1 MQLRLPP
8 PAAAAMFAAHLLLTS
23 PAFTSPAFSADNV
36 LQRDT
41 PAFSADNVLQRD
53 TVVKILEP
61 NVVKL
66 EKAGTVT
73 LAGSSTPNKLP
84 GCFAYNPA
92 AAIRRSLP
100 PKTAVDVE
108 TLPGKGSTGKSS
120 TLAWIYRK
128 EGALVQSTLVEG
140 GWAKVV
146 GKGNDPR
153 LETLRKQQADAV
165 ARKVGLWVD
174 CDALAAAEL
183 AGTSSDNPKVDF
195 ETQFEPLPGS
205 DFEYGRIAARAV
217 MATKAGGQP
226 LTNPGDSK
234 NCSDFQYFEEAKQ
247 FFDTY
252 FPLYGDVAKL
262 DVDNDLVP
270 CPGLPHTPR
279 RELYQSK
286 APSSFASVSPR

>member
-1 MQLRLPP
+1 MRLPSQ
-8 PAAAAMFAAHLLLTS
+8 AAATICASLISCASLAV
-23 PAFTSPAFSADNV
+23 PAAFSADNL
-36 LQRDT
+36 LQRD
-41 PAFSADNVLQRD
+41 A
-53 TVVKILEP
+53 VVKILEP

-66 EKAGTVT
+66 EKAGIVT
-73 LAGSSTPNKLP
+73 LAGSSTPSRLP

-92 AAIRRSLP
+92 AALRRSLP
-100 PKTAVDVE
+100 PKTAVEVE
-108 TLPGKGSTGKSS
+108 TLPGKGTTGKGA
-120 TLAWIYRK
+120 TVAWIYRSK
-128 EGALVQSTLVEG
+128 DGALVQSTLVEG

-153 LETLRKQQADAV
+153 LDTLRRQQADAA
-165 ARKVGLWVD
+165 ARKLGLWVD

-183 AGTSSDNPKVDF
+183 AGTSSGVPKVDF

-217 MATKAGGQP
+217 MATTAAGSQSP
-226 LTNPGDSK
+226 LKTPGDSK
-234 NCSDFQYFEEAKQ
+234 DCSDFQYFEEAKQ
-247 FFDTY
+247 FFDAY

-262 DVDNDLVP
+262 DADNDLVP

-286 APSSFASVSPR
+286 APSSFPPASVTVSPR